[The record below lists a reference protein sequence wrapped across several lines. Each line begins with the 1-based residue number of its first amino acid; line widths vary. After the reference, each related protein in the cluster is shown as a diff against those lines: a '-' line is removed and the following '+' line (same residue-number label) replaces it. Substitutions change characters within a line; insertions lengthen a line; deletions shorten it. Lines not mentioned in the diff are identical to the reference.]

1 MGKTYHYE
9 EDTPPRDKE
18 ALKQARRDRIKSRR
32 IQPDQR
38 SEKVS
43 EKDDKNERRNST
55 WDD

>member
-18 ALKQARRDRIKSRR
+18 ALKQARRDRTKSRR